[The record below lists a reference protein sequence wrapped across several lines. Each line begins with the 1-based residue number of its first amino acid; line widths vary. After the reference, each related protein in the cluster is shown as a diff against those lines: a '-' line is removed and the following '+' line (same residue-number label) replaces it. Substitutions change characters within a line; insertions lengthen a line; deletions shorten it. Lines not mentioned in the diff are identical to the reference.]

1 MGKKLKKEIRINN
14 LAAFDDLYK
23 QYFNALYRFNYTL
36 VGNAEEALDSTQET
50 FIKLYRH
57 LDTGKEI
64 RDPKAWIYRVA
75 ANTCYN
81 HLKRKKLFRHII
93 KENLQPDITPGD
105 MEENLM
111 KKQEIKL
118 LRKAIDQ
125 LPARDRMILTLYK
138 NGFSTLEIAG
148 VIRVKKNSVGKI
160 LARSVEK
167 LSKLIKQGDAR

>member
-1 MGKKLKKEIRINN
+1 MKKEIRINN

-23 QYFNALYRFNYTL
+23 EYFDALYRFNYTL
-36 VGNAEEALDSTQET
+36 VGNAEEAFDSTQET
-50 FIKLYRH
+50 FIKLYRQ
-57 LDTGKEI
+57 LDSGEEI

-81 HLKRKKLFRHII
+81 HLKRKKLFQHIR
-93 KENLQPDITPGD
+93 KENLQSDITPGD
-105 MEENLM
+105 IEENLM
-111 KKQEIKL
+111 KKQEIKM
-118 LRKAIDQ
+118 LRKAINQ
-125 LPARDRMILTLYK
+125 LPVRDRVILTLYK